1 MICESLES
9 FNNFHSFI
17 VHLLFQEFYSILTFL
32 VAGVE
37 THTYH
42 WKCWLLLYLLD
53 VCFVGQGVDDLFG
66 SVIQRGDDPFSVKLT
81 WSIFWQGTGCKLVF
95 GGGIPARSWLW
106 PLMLCSVKDR
116 WEDGMNQ
123 YMSTAQMVQSCSIHS
138 LISYPSE
145 TEINNPFITG
155 NSCQPAERS
164 DCDLGWNCLQ
174 GFLAARKLDW
184 MLVLK
189 SWLKIDRNFSQ
200 KFPECGR
207 SVRQPLKNVGNTAPA
222 MEHTCR
228 GRFGAKKLVGWAAP
242 LLLKRPSGLSRN
254 SSYPPAYLQPVCW
267 WGGCTSALC
276 QAATGVSW
284 IASWLQH
291 MAFGNKI
298 WGTSDLCL
306 IVRSSVGNDSAALAI
321 LSCFSKKLCFCRH
334 AVTWELQLIAIYACL
349 FFKACNP
356 YSYGEHQAANLKKI
370 QETKKQSYPLGSK
383 EQRATRQPHF

>member
-1 MICESLES
+1 MLVIIIFAWC
-9 FNNFHSFI
+9 
-17 VHLLFQEFYSILTFL
+17 ILC
-32 VAGVE
+32 GPR
-37 THTYH
+37 
-42 WKCWLLLYLLD
+42 CWW
-53 VCFVGQGVDDLFG
+53 
-66 SVIQRGDDPFSVKLT
+66 SVWFCNTARR
-81 WSIFWQGTGCKLVF
+81 WSIFCKTDLKYILTENWMQTCF
-95 GGGIPARSWLW
+95 WGGIPARSWLW

-267 WGGCTSALC
+267 
-276 QAATGVSW
+276 
-284 IASWLQH
+284 
-291 MAFGNKI
+291 
-298 WGTSDLCL
+298 
-306 IVRSSVGNDSAALAI
+306 
-321 LSCFSKKLCFCRH
+321 
-334 AVTWELQLIAIYACL
+334 
-349 FFKACNP
+349 
-356 YSYGEHQAANLKKI
+356 
-370 QETKKQSYPLGSK
+370 
-383 EQRATRQPHF
+383 